1 MKKIVNPLLN
11 WYIQNQRF
19 LPWRKDKNP
28 YHIWVSEIMLQ
39 QTRIEAVIDYYYR
52 FMKELPTIESLA
64 NCSQDKLLKL
74 WEGLGYYNRARN
86 LQKAA
91 QMILEKYNGQFPKSY
106 EKILALPGIGEYTAS
121 AIGSICFSLK
131 EATVDGNVLRVY
143 MRVNNC
149 HDDITNLKVKKQV
162 REKLISIMP
171 EDSGSFN
178 QGLMEL
184 GETICIPNGIP
195 KCDICPIQN
204 YCKAFSK
211 KTYLELPVKSIKKE
225 KAEEFY
231 TILLFLYQ
239 NKVAICRRNESGLLH
254 NLWQFF
260 SLPSSMTLLQVKEY
274 LNTNHIEY
282 QQLKKSIH
290 YVHIFT
296 HKKWN
301 MNSYIIFL
309 KNPNQ
314 IQSVTWVTLEELEE
328 IYALPGAF
336 QPFKKVIIEE
346 MINDDEA

>member
-1 MKKIVNPLLN
+1 MKKIVDPLLK
-11 WYIQNQRF
+11 WYVQNKRL

-28 YHIWVSEIMLQ
+28 YHVWVSEIMLQ
-39 QTRIEAVIDYYYR
+39 QTRIEAVIDYYYH
-52 FMKELPTIESLA
+52 FMDKLPTITSLA
-64 NCSQDKLLKL
+64 NCNHDKLLKL

-91 QMILEKYNGQFPKSY
+91 QIIVEKYKGKFPQSY
-106 EKILALPGIGEYTAS
+106 EQILALPGIGEYTAS
-121 AIGSICFSLK
+121 AIASICFSLK

-143 MRVNNC
+143 MRLNNC
-149 HDDITNLKVKKQV
+149 YDDISNPKVKKKV

-171 EDSGSFN
+171 DDSGNFN
-178 QGLMEL
+178 QSLMEL

-231 TILLFLYQ
+231 TILLFIYQ

-254 NLWQFF
+254 NLWQFSCF
-260 SLPSSMTLLQVKEY
+260 SGHMKLSQVKEY

-282 QQLKKSIH
+282 QKIKKSIH
-290 YVHIFT
+290 YTHIFT

-301 MNSYIIFL
+301 MDSYIIFL
-309 KNPNQ
+309 TNTNN
-314 IQSVTWVTLEELEE
+314 IRNVEWVTLEELEK

-336 QPFKKVIIEE
+336 QPFKKAMIEE